1 MIVKIL
7 QIIVVAFVFIV
18 GASEANGETVTLVNR
33 RLLSDANLGRKDNL
47 RANDQKG
54 SLING
59 HKGAFESGESKTSAE
74 GNQNKNT
81 DGKFGVLGIFDDSP
95 ASSTSSSHHY
105 YRDQVN
111 PPSPPQWH

>member
-1 MIVKIL
+1 MKIL
-7 QIIVVAFVFIV
+7 LIIVVAFVFIV

-33 RLLSDANLGRKDNL
+33 RLLSDANLGRKDKIG
-47 RANDQKG
+47 ANDQKG

-59 HKGAFESGESKTSAE
+59 HKGAFESGDTKTSAE

-81 DGKFGVLGIFDDSP
+81 KGKIGVLGIFDDPP

-105 YRDQVN
+105 YRDRVD
-111 PPSPPQWH
+111 PPEH